1 LHWLTGGV
9 WTLQA
14 PGRVRAWVWLM
25 LIPND
30 DPPPLSN
37 EQRHC
42 AWVWTTL
49 ESCEQH
55 DDEGVDEF
63 PVMYPRQGARLTIAT
78 VHPAVWA
85 DAWCVNIMAAA
96 MATTMLIPVIF

>member
-1 LHWLTGGV
+1 MIAVSVCRILVLETAIHVPLHWLTGGV

-14 PGRVRAWVWLM
+14 PGRVRACVWLM

-30 DPPPLSN
+30 DPPPLSS

-42 AWVWTTL
+42 ACVWTML

-55 DDEGVDEF
+55 DGEGVDEF
-63 PVMYPRQGARLTIAT
+63 PVM
-78 VHPAVWA
+78 
-85 DAWCVNIMAAA
+85 
-96 MATTMLIPVIF
+96 